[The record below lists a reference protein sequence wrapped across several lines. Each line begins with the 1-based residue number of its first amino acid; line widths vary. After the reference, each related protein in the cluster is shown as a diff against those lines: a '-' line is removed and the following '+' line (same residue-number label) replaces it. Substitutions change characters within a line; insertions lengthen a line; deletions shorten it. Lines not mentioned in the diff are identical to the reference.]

1 MVAVQGDDH
10 FVCLQVGDHL
20 VLLVHHLEGD
30 VGGDGR
36 GGGEQGGEEGPIKMG
51 AGAVTRTLSNTS
63 DMEDVCQASSQWN
76 FNLKKVVKVFLQVIY
91 KVYLASRFEDHARSI
106 HS

>member
-1 MVAVQGDDH
+1 MVAVQPDDH

-51 AGAVTRTLSNTS
+51 AGAVNRTFFRNGRCLTS
-63 DMEDVCQASSQWN
+63 QQSVEFQFEESCQ
-76 FNLKKVVKVFLQVIY
+76 
-91 KVYLASRFEDHARSI
+91 H
-106 HS
+106 